1 MVNGI
6 AKFKEYFKGFENQY
20 VIIGGTACDVI
31 MENEELPFR
40 ATKDID
46 IVLIVESITVEFGR
60 KFWEYIKEAKYSHL
74 NKSTGKAQFYRFS
87 CPKSKQYPYMIEIFS
102 RIPDY
107 MILDDDSIIT
117 PLPIDEEV
125 SSLSAILLNKDYY
138 DLLKGGQ
145 LIIDGVPVLS
155 PLCLIAFK
163 AKAWLDLTEG
173 RLCGEH
179 IDSKNTKKHKNHV
192 FRLAQLVSPNTR
204 MILSDE
210 IKKDMETFLSVMVD
224 ENVDLKAIG
233 VQATNKDELISLL
246 HQWYGLRK

>member
-1 MVNGI
+1 MVSGFT
-6 AKFKEYFKGFENQY
+6 KFKERFQGFANQY
-20 VIIGGTACDVI
+20 VIIGGTACDLI

-40 ATKDID
+40 ATKDVD
-46 IVLIVESITVEFGR
+46 IVLIVESITAEFGR
-60 KFWEYIKEAKYSHL
+60 QFWEYVKEAGYEHL
-74 NKSTGKAQFYRFS
+74 NKSTGNAQFYRFTS
-87 CPKSKQYPYMIEIFS
+87 PKSKEYPYMIEIFS
-102 RIPDY
+102 RNPDY

-224 ENVDLKAIG
+224 ENVDLKAID

-246 HQWYGLRK
+246 HQCYGLRK

>member
-1 MVNGI
+1 
-6 AKFKEYFKGFENQY
+6 
-20 VIIGGTACDVI
+20 
-31 MENEELPFR
+31 
-40 ATKDID
+40 
-46 IVLIVESITVEFGR
+46 
-60 KFWEYIKEAKYSHL
+60 
-74 NKSTGKAQFYRFS
+74 
-87 CPKSKQYPYMIEIFS
+87 
-102 RIPDY
+102 
-107 MILDDDSIIT
+107 MILDNDSILT

-138 DLLKGGQ
+138 ELLKGGQ

-155 PLCLIAFK
+155 PLCLIVFK
-163 AKAWLDLTEG
+163 AKAWLDLTER

-179 IDSKNTKKHKNHV
+179 IDSKNIKKHKNDV

-233 VQATNKDELISLL
+233 VQSTNKDELISLL
-246 HQWYGLRK
+246 HQCYGLRK